1 MAAVE
6 QPPRPRIVY
15 TSDTGNIFTATTHNG
30 HPQQPTQLTWSWDV
44 PLQEGETTSN
54 LLTYVWPSW
63 APDGSQIACFGLRGS
78 PGPHVQTSVYTIAAD
93 GIESWELASISGGMP
108 IYGNW
113 SPQAD
118 AFAALIQRGESALSL
133 EIVRLEQPGHMT
145 PLLSGAPLFWSW
157 SPRGDT
163 LAVHVG
169 GSHRDSAQARVVLI
183 DAASGQIAQ
192 TISDHPGHFRVPSW
206 SPQENLLAY
215 VEQEED
221 GSQILRLLDVNSG
234 ETGPVASL
242 GGSVVALW
250 SADGQALAFGTTARP
265 NSPLLTSLQILDL
278 KTGQISSLRDTS
290 TPADTSITGFFWSPR
305 GDALFTL
312 NVDVQ
317 HSHLCWQR
325 VERTSGQTTEI
336 VRFLPSREQTLFF
349 SFFDQYARSHP
360 PIASDG
366 SALAF
371 AGHQIGPAALDI
383 NSPTQ
388 VYVAQLDQPA
398 DQPETESST
407 YAVRSLGPGNFV
419 CWDSK

>member
-6 QPPRPRIVY
+6 QPPRPRIAY
-15 TSDTGNIFTATTHNG
+15 AGDKGNIFTATTHNG
-30 HPQQPTQLTWSWDV
+30 HPQPSTQLTWSWDV
-44 PLQEGETTSN
+44 PPQEGETASN
-54 LLTYVWPSW
+54 PLTYVWPSW
-63 APDGSQIACFGLRGS
+63 APDGNQIACFGLRGT
-78 PGPHVQTSVYTIAAD
+78 PGPDVQTSVYAIAAD

-133 EIVRLEQPGHMT
+133 EIVSLDQPGQMT

-157 SPRGDT
+157 SPRGDK

-169 GSHRDSAQARVVLI
+169 GSRRDSAQARVVLI
-183 DAASGQIAQ
+183 DAGSGQIER
-192 TISDHPGHFRVPSW
+192 TISDRPGHFRVPSW

-221 GSQILRLLDVNSG
+221 GNQTLRLLDVNSG

-242 GGSVVALW
+242 SGSVAALW

-265 NSPLLTSLQILDL
+265 SSLLLTSIQVLDL
-278 KTGQISSLRDTS
+278 TTGQISPLQSES
-290 TPADTSITGFFWSPR
+290 NPADESTTGFFWSPR

-312 NVDVQ
+312 SVDVQ
-317 HSHLCWQR
+317 HSHLRWQR
-325 VERTSGQTTEI
+325 IERTSGQTTEI

-349 SFFDQYARSHP
+349 SFFDQYALSHP
-360 PIASDG
+360 PIAPDG

-371 AGHQIGPAALDI
+371 AGHQIGPVALDI
-383 NSPTQ
+383 SSPTQ
-388 VYVAQLDQPA
+388 VYIAQLDQPEA
-398 DQPETESST
+398 GRST
-407 YAVRSLGPGNFV
+407 QAVRSIGSGNFV
-419 CWDSK
+419 CWGST